1 MSSKCYFAFATMPD
15 QPDERTALLDDT
27 NAPRVMGSG
36 MLPEIEPAAE
46 RVRAQAGLNFTLP
59 DLPDEPTKAAYR
71 LVVLLQ
77 ALVSTTPSSKTEPWE
92 VWTKEARDTAVSRE
106 LEAQVMT
113 LWKELL
119 DGGLA
124 ADLDI
129 ILWTAFPRNDGELSS
144 VRGTYFAKSSSELLS

>member
-1 MSSKCYFAFATMPD
+1 MPD
-15 QPDERTALLDDT
+15 HPDERTALLVST
-27 NAPRVMGSG
+27 NGPRALDPRP
-36 MLPEIEPAAE
+36 LPEIEPAAE
-46 RVRAQAGLNFTLP
+46 RVRAQAGFNFALP

-77 ALVSTTPSSKTEPWE
+77 ALVSTTSSSQTEPWE

-106 LEAQVMT
+106 LEAQVMA

-124 ADLDI
+124 ADLET
-129 ILWTAFPRNDGELSS
+129 ILWTAFPRNDGEPSS
-144 VRGTYFAKSSSELLS
+144 IRGM